1 MKHKQLNLSVKI
13 GLLAVLLLLTGEG
26 FAKKPPKQADD
37 KEKKAS
43 EHKSYS
49 EVIPKG
55 TPVDSGF
62 VYVARVGKSYF
73 MEVPRS
79 LLGRDLLVV
88 NKVSSVGDKLN
99 ETGLNRGINY
109 QNVMVNLELDSLHKK
124 LYIRDNK
131 PLAECPEG
139 DAMAA
144 SVRDNFVSSVVDA
157 LEVECYSPSGG
168 VVVKVDRLFD
178 GSSQALMNPFGMMG
192 LGTSANRDLSRIIS
206 IKCFDSNL
214 LARSELTASI
224 PGAEE
229 HATLSMALTTN
240 LVLLPEK
247 PMVPRFS
254 DERVGYFTVPRW
266 YFADAQQRVEQRQL
280 VTRWRLEPKPEDAE
294 RYLRGE
300 VVEPL
305 KPITFYID
313 PATPKQWRE
322 WIKRGIEDWQP
333 AFEQAGFRRAIV
345 ALDAPTND
353 PDFDPDDTRYSV
365 VTYAASTLAN
375 AMGPSVI
382 DPRSGEII
390 EADVMWWHNVMV
402 ALHRWLRLQN
412 GLLDTALR
420 RNTISDEQMGRA
432 IRFVAAHEIGHTLGL
447 KHNMAASFAYSI
459 DSLRN
464 PQFTERHGTATSIMD
479 YARFNYVAQPGDGV
493 KRLTPQIGEYDRFAI
508 EFAYRWYGAETPHAE
523 AAQLQRFMERHR
535 GNPRHF
541 YGPQQDSR
549 SAVDPRSQS
558 EDVGDNAVEASRL
571 GIVSLKAIMPQ
582 VLKWTEASK
591 GHHIEAG
598 KFLHDIIDQW
608 HLYSYHVMANI
619 GGIYLNDR
627 HYMDDANSFE
637 FVPADI
643 QRKSV
648 QFLVEQVFTYPEWL
662 FADPIYSKVLPTK
675 NSPDGPFEYAPM
687 EIFKYYQSY
696 IFWDLLDEERL
707 SRMYEHE
714 AARGAR
720 AYTVLDLLDD
730 LHRAIFAKTQARKPL
745 TIQERIT
752 QKNYVDALII
762 ASDRNAAS
770 KEGKK
775 LHQPK
780 PQQQQGVCMCGLLHD
795 CAIHHDDH
803 AAHAHHDDDHHFES
817 AERRIKFAQLNRS
830 SEVMSSKRGELLR
843 IRKLLAQSQQSGD
856 RATQNHYTDLLMRI
870 DHALNPN
877 Q

>member
-1 MKHKQLNLSVKI
+1 MHARNIVVLML
-13 GLLAVLLLLTGEG
+13 LLAWTMPVAYGN
-26 FAKKPPKQADD
+26 AKRPPKKKTDTESVSENKRR
-37 KEKKAS
+37 KEL
-43 EHKSYS
+43 KSYK
-49 EVIPKG
+49 EVIPKE
-55 TPVDSGF
+55 THIDSGF
-62 VYVARVGKSYF
+62 VHVARVNNDWMLEIPIS
-73 MEVPRS
+73 VI
-79 LLGRDLLVV
+79 GRDVLVV
-88 NKVSSVGDKLN
+88 SKVSKVGEKLN
-99 ETGLNRGINY
+99 ETGLNKGINY
-109 QNVMVNLELDSLHKK
+109 QNILINFELDTLRDK
-124 LYIRDNK
+124 LYIRENK
-131 PLAECPEG
+131 PLAECRDG

-144 SVRDNFVSSVVDA
+144 SVRDNFISSVLTA
-157 LEVECYSPSGG
+157 LDVECYSPSGNAVVNATSLFNGSSTVLMNVFG
-168 VVVKVDRLFD
+168 VIGVGVSPNVELSRVLSIKAFD
-178 GSSQALMNPFGMMG
+178 G
-192 LGTSANRDLSRIIS
+192 
-206 IKCFDSNL
+206 NL
-214 LARSELTASI
+214 VARSELTASI

-229 HATLSMALTTN
+229 HPMLTVETTTN

-247 PMVPRFS
+247 PMVPRFA
-254 DERVGYFTVPRW
+254 DERVGYFSVPRW
-266 YFADAQQRVEQRQL
+266 YFADAQQRVEQREL
-280 VTRWRLEPKPEDAE
+280 VTRWRLEPKPEEAA

-300 VVEPL
+300 LVEPA
-305 KPITFYID
+305 KPIVFYID
-313 PATPKQWRE
+313 PATPPQWRE

-353 PDFDPDDTRYSV
+353 PDFDPDDARYSV

-412 GLLDTALR
+412 GLLDTSLR

-493 KRLTPQIGEYDRFAI
+493 VRLTPRIGEYDRFAI
-508 EFAYRWYGAETPHAE
+508 EFAYRWYGAQRPHDE
-523 AAQLQRFMERHR
+523 AAHLRRFMEQHR

-541 YGPQQDSR
+541 YGPQQEAR
-549 SAVDPRSQS
+549 SAVDPRSLS
-558 EDVGDNAVEASRL
+558 EDVGNNAVEASLL
-571 GIVSLKAIMPQ
+571 GIRSLKAIVPQ
-582 VLKWTEASK
+582 VLQWTEASK

-608 HLYSYHVMANI
+608 HLYSYHVMANV

-637 FVPADI
+637 FVSADM
-643 QRKSV
+643 QRKAV
-648 QFLVEQVFTYPEWL
+648 QFLVEHVFTYPEWL
-662 FADPIYSKVLPTK
+662 FAAPIYSKVLPTK

-714 AARGAR
+714 AAHGAK

-730 LHRAIFAKTQARKPL
+730 LHRAIFAKTQARKSL
-745 TIQERIT
+745 SIHERIT

-770 KEGKK
+770 KESKK
-775 LHQPK
+775 LHEHGYQH
-780 PQQQQGVCMCGLLHD
+780 QSQQGVCMCGLVHG
-795 CAIHHDDH
+795 CAIDHEHDR
-803 AAHAHHDDDHHFES
+803 HFEN

-870 DHALNPN
+870 DHALNTN

>member
-1 MKHKQLNLSVKI
+1 MHARNIVVLML
-13 GLLAVLLLLTGEG
+13 LLAWTMPVAYGN
-26 FAKKPPKQADD
+26 AKRPPKKKTDTESVSENKRR
-37 KEKKAS
+37 KEL
-43 EHKSYS
+43 KSYK
-49 EVIPKG
+49 EVIPKE
-55 TPVDSGF
+55 THIDSGF
-62 VYVARVGKSYF
+62 VHVARVNNDWMLEIPIS
-73 MEVPRS
+73 VI
-79 LLGRDLLVV
+79 GRDVLVV
-88 NKVSSVGDKLN
+88 SKVSKVGEKLN
-99 ETGLNRGINY
+99 ETGLNKGINY
-109 QNVMVNLELDSLHKK
+109 QNILINFELDTLRDK
-124 LYIRDNK
+124 LYIRENK
-131 PLAECPEG
+131 PLAECRDG

-144 SVRDNFVSSVVDA
+144 SVRDNFISSVLTA
-157 LEVECYSPSGG
+157 LDVECYSPSGNAVVNATSLFNGSSTVLMNVFG
-168 VVVKVDRLFD
+168 VIGVGVSPNVELSRVLGIKAFD
-178 GSSQALMNPFGMMG
+178 G
-192 LGTSANRDLSRIIS
+192 
-206 IKCFDSNL
+206 NL
-214 LARSELTASI
+214 VARSELTASI

-229 HATLSMALTTN
+229 HPMLTVETTTN

-247 PMVPRFS
+247 PMVPRFA
-254 DERVGYFTVPRW
+254 DERVGYFSVPRW
-266 YFADAQQRVEQRQL
+266 YFADAQQRVEQREL
-280 VTRWRLEPKPEDAE
+280 VTRWRLEPKPEEAE

-300 VVEPL
+300 LVEPA
-305 KPITFYID
+305 KPIVFYID
-313 PATPKQWRE
+313 PATPPQWRE

-353 PDFDPDDTRYSV
+353 PDFDPDDARYSV

-412 GLLDTALR
+412 GLLDTSLR

-493 KRLTPQIGEYDRFAI
+493 VRLTPRIGEYDRFAI
-508 EFAYRWYGAETPHAE
+508 EFAYRWYGAQRPHDE
-523 AAQLQRFMERHR
+523 AAHLRRFMEQHR

-541 YGPQQDSR
+541 YGPQQEAR
-549 SAVDPRSQS
+549 SAVDPRSLS
-558 EDVGDNAVEASRL
+558 EDVGNNAVEASLL
-571 GIVSLKAIMPQ
+571 GIRSLKAIVPQ
-582 VLKWTEASK
+582 VLQWTEASK

-608 HLYSYHVMANI
+608 HLYSYHVMANV

-637 FVPADI
+637 FVPADM
-643 QRKSV
+643 QRKAV
-648 QFLVEQVFTYPEWL
+648 QFLVEHVFTYPEWL
-662 FADPIYSKVLPTK
+662 FAAPIYSKVLPTK

-714 AARGAR
+714 AAHGAK

-730 LHRAIFAKTQARKPL
+730 LHRAIFAKTQARKSL
-745 TIQERIT
+745 SIHERIT

-770 KEGKK
+770 KESKK
-775 LHQPK
+775 LHEHGYQH
-780 PQQQQGVCMCGLLHD
+780 QSQQGVCMCGLVHG
-795 CAIHHDDH
+795 CAIDHEHDR
-803 AAHAHHDDDHHFES
+803 HFEN

-870 DHALNPN
+870 DHALNTN

>member
-1 MKHKQLNLSVKI
+1 MMHARNIVVLML
-13 GLLAVLLLLTGEG
+13 LLAWTMPVAYGN
-26 FAKKPPKQADD
+26 AKRPPKKKTDTESVSENKRR
-37 KEKKAS
+37 KEL
-43 EHKSYS
+43 KSYK
-49 EVIPKG
+49 EVIPKE
-55 TPVDSGF
+55 THIDSGF
-62 VYVARVGKSYF
+62 VHVARVNNDWMLEIPIS
-73 MEVPRS
+73 VI
-79 LLGRDLLVV
+79 GRDVLVV
-88 NKVSSVGDKLN
+88 SKVSKVGEKLN
-99 ETGLNRGINY
+99 ETGLNKGINY
-109 QNVMVNLELDSLHKK
+109 QNILINFELDTLRDK
-124 LYIRDNK
+124 LYIRENK
-131 PLAECPEG
+131 PLAECRDG

-144 SVRDNFVSSVVDA
+144 SVRDNFISSVLTA
-157 LEVECYSPSGG
+157 LDVECYSPGG
-168 VVVKVDRLFD
+168 NAVVNATSLFNGSSTVLMNVFGVIGVGVSPNVELSRVLSIKAFD
-178 GSSQALMNPFGMMG
+178 G
-192 LGTSANRDLSRIIS
+192 
-206 IKCFDSNL
+206 NL
-214 LARSELTASI
+214 IARSELTGRI

-229 HATLSMALTTN
+229 HPMLTVETTTN

-247 PMVPRFS
+247 PMVPRFA
-254 DERVGYFTVPRW
+254 DERVGYFSVPRW
-266 YFADAQQRVEQRQL
+266 YFADAQQRVEQREL
-280 VTRWRLEPKPEDAE
+280 VTRWRLEPKPEEAE

-300 VVEPL
+300 LVEPA
-305 KPITFYID
+305 KPIVFYID
-313 PATPKQWRE
+313 PATPPQWRE

-353 PDFDPDDTRYSV
+353 PDFDPDDARYSV

-412 GLLDTALR
+412 GLLDTSLR

-493 KRLTPQIGEYDRFAI
+493 VRLTPRIGEYDRFAI
-508 EFAYRWYGAETPHAE
+508 EFAYRWYGAQRPHDE
-523 AAQLQRFMERHR
+523 AAHLRRFMEQHR

-541 YGPQQDSR
+541 YGPQQEAR
-549 SAVDPRSQS
+549 SAVDPRSLS
-558 EDVGDNAVEASRL
+558 EDVGNNAVEASLL
-571 GIVSLKAIMPQ
+571 GIRSLKAIVPQ
-582 VLKWTEASK
+582 VLQWTEASK

-608 HLYSYHVMANI
+608 HLYSYHVMANV

-637 FVPADI
+637 FVPADM
-643 QRKSV
+643 QRKAV
-648 QFLVEQVFTYPEWL
+648 QFLVEHVFTYPEWL
-662 FADPIYSKVLPTK
+662 FAAPIYSKVLPTK

-714 AARGAR
+714 AAQGAK

-730 LHRAIFAKTQARKPL
+730 LHRAIFAKTQARKSL
-745 TIQERIT
+745 SIHERIT

-770 KEGKK
+770 KESKK
-775 LHQPK
+775 LHEHGYQH
-780 PQQQQGVCMCGLLHD
+780 QSQQGVCMCGLVHG
-795 CAIHHDDH
+795 CAIDHEHDR
-803 AAHAHHDDDHHFES
+803 HFEN

-870 DHALNPN
+870 DHALNTN

>member
-1 MKHKQLNLSVKI
+1 MHARNIVVLML
-13 GLLAVLLLLTGEG
+13 LLAWTMPVAYGN
-26 FAKKPPKQADD
+26 AKRPPK
-37 KEKKAS
+37 KKADTESVS
-43 EHKSYS
+43 ENKRRKELKSYK
-49 EVIPKG
+49 EVIPKE
-55 TPVDSGF
+55 THIDSGF
-62 VYVARVGKSYF
+62 VHVARVNNDWMLEIPIS
-73 MEVPRS
+73 VI
-79 LLGRDLLVV
+79 GRDVLVV
-88 NKVSSVGDKLN
+88 SKVSKVGEKLN
-99 ETGLNRGINY
+99 ETGLNKGINY
-109 QNVMVNLELDSLHKK
+109 QNILINFELDTLRDK
-124 LYIRDNK
+124 LYIRENK
-131 PLAECPEG
+131 PLAECRDG

-144 SVRDNFVSSVVDA
+144 SVRDNFISSVLTA
-157 LEVECYSPSGG
+157 LDVECYSPGG
-168 VVVKVDRLFD
+168 NAVVNATSLFNGSSTVLMNVFGVIGVGVSPNVELSRVLSIKAFD
-178 GSSQALMNPFGMMG
+178 G
-192 LGTSANRDLSRIIS
+192 
-206 IKCFDSNL
+206 NL
-214 LARSELTASI
+214 VARSELTGRI

-229 HATLSMALTTN
+229 HPMLTVETTTN

-247 PMVPRFS
+247 PMVPRFA
-254 DERVGYFTVPRW
+254 DERVGYFSVPRW
-266 YFADAQQRVEQRQL
+266 YFADAQQRVEQREL
-280 VTRWRLEPKPEDAE
+280 VTRWRLEPKPEEAE

-300 VVEPL
+300 LVEPA
-305 KPITFYID
+305 KPIVFYID
-313 PATPKQWRE
+313 PATPPQWRE

-353 PDFDPDDTRYSV
+353 PDFDPDDARYSV

-412 GLLDTALR
+412 GLLDTSLR

-493 KRLTPQIGEYDRFAI
+493 VRLTPRIGEYDRFAI
-508 EFAYRWYGAETPHAE
+508 EFAYRWYGAQRPHDE
-523 AAQLQRFMERHR
+523 AAHLRRFMEQHR

-541 YGPQQDSR
+541 YGPQQEAR
-549 SAVDPRSQS
+549 SAVDPRSLS
-558 EDVGDNAVEASRL
+558 EDVGNNVVEASQL
-571 GIVSLKAIMPQ
+571 GIRSLKAIVPQ
-582 VLKWTEASK
+582 VLQWTEASK

-608 HLYSYHVMANI
+608 HLYSYHVMANV

-637 FVPADI
+637 FVPVDM
-643 QRKSV
+643 QRKAV
-648 QFLVEQVFTYPEWL
+648 QFLVEHVFTYPEWL
-662 FADPIYSKVLPTK
+662 FAAPIYSKVLPTK

-714 AARGAR
+714 AAHGAK

-730 LHRAIFAKTQARKPL
+730 LHRAIFAKTQARKSL
-745 TIQERIT
+745 SIHERIT

-770 KEGKK
+770 KESKK
-775 LHQPK
+775 LHEHGYQH
-780 PQQQQGVCMCGLLHD
+780 QSQQGVCMCGLVHG
-795 CAIHHDDH
+795 CAIDHEHDR
-803 AAHAHHDDDHHFES
+803 HFEN

-856 RATQNHYTDLLMRI
+856 RATQNHYIDLLMRI
-870 DHALNPN
+870 DHALNTN

>member
-1 MKHKQLNLSVKI
+1 MHARNIVVLML
-13 GLLAVLLLLTGEG
+13 LLAWTMPVAYGN
-26 FAKKPPKQADD
+26 AKRPPKKKVDTESVSENKRR
-37 KEKKAS
+37 KEL
-43 EHKSYS
+43 KSYK
-49 EVIPKG
+49 EVIPKE
-55 TPVDSGF
+55 THIDSGF
-62 VYVARVGKSYF
+62 VHVARVNNDWMLEIPIS
-73 MEVPRS
+73 VI
-79 LLGRDLLVV
+79 GRDVLVV
-88 NKVSSVGDKLN
+88 SKVSKVGEKLN
-99 ETGLNRGINY
+99 ETGLNKGINY
-109 QNVMVNLELDSLHKK
+109 QNILINFELDTLCDK
-124 LYIRDNK
+124 LYIRENK
-131 PLAECPEG
+131 PLAECRDG

-144 SVRDNFVSSVVDA
+144 SVRDNFISSVLTA
-157 LEVECYSPSGG
+157 LDVECYSPGG
-168 VVVKVDRLFD
+168 NAVVNATSLFNGSSTVLMNVFGVIGVGVSPNVELSRVLNIKAFD
-178 GSSQALMNPFGMMG
+178 G
-192 LGTSANRDLSRIIS
+192 
-206 IKCFDSNL
+206 NL
-214 LARSELTASI
+214 IARSELTGRI

-229 HATLSMALTTN
+229 HPMLTVETTTN

-247 PMVPRFS
+247 PMVPRFA
-254 DERVGYFTVPRW
+254 DERVGYFSVPRW
-266 YFADAQQRVEQRQL
+266 YFADAQQRVEQREL
-280 VTRWRLEPKPEDAE
+280 VTRWRLEPKPEEAE

-300 VVEPL
+300 LVEPA
-305 KPITFYID
+305 KPIVFYID
-313 PATPKQWRE
+313 PATPPQWRE

-353 PDFDPDDTRYSV
+353 PDFDPDDARYSV

-412 GLLDTALR
+412 GLLDTSLR

-493 KRLTPQIGEYDRFAI
+493 VRLTPRIGEYDRFAI
-508 EFAYRWYGAETPHAE
+508 EFAYRWYGAQRPHDE
-523 AAQLQRFMERHR
+523 AAHLRRFMEQHR

-541 YGPQQDSR
+541 YGPQQEAR
-549 SAVDPRSQS
+549 SAVDPRSLS
-558 EDVGDNAVEASRL
+558 EDVGNNAVEASLL
-571 GIVSLKAIMPQ
+571 GIRSLKAIVPQ
-582 VLKWTEASK
+582 VLQWTEASK

-608 HLYSYHVMANI
+608 HLYSYHVMANV

-637 FVPADI
+637 FVPADM
-643 QRKSV
+643 QRKAV
-648 QFLVEQVFTYPEWL
+648 QFLVEHVFTYPEWL
-662 FADPIYSKVLPTK
+662 FAAPIYSKVLPTK

-714 AARGAR
+714 AAHGAK

-730 LHRAIFAKTQARKPL
+730 LHRAIFAKTQARKSL
-745 TIQERIT
+745 SIHERIT

-770 KEGKK
+770 KESKK
-775 LHQPK
+775 LHEHGYQH
-780 PQQQQGVCMCGLLHD
+780 QSQQGVCMCGLVHG
-795 CAIHHDDH
+795 CAIDHEHDR
-803 AAHAHHDDDHHFES
+803 HFEN

-870 DHALNPN
+870 DHALNTN

>member
-1 MKHKQLNLSVKI
+1 MHARNIVVLML
-13 GLLAVLLLLTGEG
+13 LLAWTMPVAYGN
-26 FAKKPPKQADD
+26 AKRPPKKKTDTESVSENKRR
-37 KEKKAS
+37 KEL
-43 EHKSYS
+43 KSYK
-49 EVIPKG
+49 EVIPKE
-55 TPVDSGF
+55 THIDSGF
-62 VYVARVGKSYF
+62 VHVARVNNDWMLEIPIS
-73 MEVPRS
+73 VI
-79 LLGRDLLVV
+79 GRDVLVV
-88 NKVSSVGDKLN
+88 SKVSKVGEKLN
-99 ETGLNRGINY
+99 ETGLNKGINY
-109 QNVMVNLELDSLHKK
+109 QNILINFELDTLRDK
-124 LYIRDNK
+124 LYIRENK
-131 PLAECPEG
+131 PLAECRDG

-144 SVRDNFVSSVVDA
+144 SVRDNFISSVLTA
-157 LEVECYSPSGG
+157 LDVECYSPGG
-168 VVVKVDRLFD
+168 NAVVNATSLFNGSSTVLMNVFGVIGVGVSPNVELSRVLSIKAFD
-178 GSSQALMNPFGMMG
+178 G
-192 LGTSANRDLSRIIS
+192 
-206 IKCFDSNL
+206 NL
-214 LARSELTASI
+214 IARSELTGRI

-229 HATLSMALTTN
+229 HPMLTVETTTN

-247 PMVPRFS
+247 PMVPRFA
-254 DERVGYFTVPRW
+254 DERVGYFSVPRW
-266 YFADAQQRVEQRQL
+266 YFADAQQRVEQREL
-280 VTRWRLEPKPEDAE
+280 VTRWRLEPKPEEAE

-300 VVEPL
+300 LVEPA
-305 KPITFYID
+305 KPIVFYID
-313 PATPKQWRE
+313 PATPPQWRE

-353 PDFDPDDTRYSV
+353 PDFDPDDARYSV

-412 GLLDTALR
+412 GLLDTSLR

-493 KRLTPQIGEYDRFAI
+493 VRLTPRIGEYDRFAI
-508 EFAYRWYGAETPHAE
+508 EFAYRWYGAQRPHDE
-523 AAQLQRFMERHR
+523 AAHLRRFMEQHR

-541 YGPQQDSR
+541 YGPQQEAR
-549 SAVDPRSQS
+549 SAVDPRSLS
-558 EDVGDNAVEASRL
+558 EDVGNNAVEASLL
-571 GIVSLKAIMPQ
+571 GIRSLKAIVPQ
-582 VLKWTEASK
+582 VLQWTEASK

-608 HLYSYHVMANI
+608 HLYSYHVMANV

-637 FVPADI
+637 FVPADM
-643 QRKSV
+643 QRKAV
-648 QFLVEQVFTYPEWL
+648 QFLVEHVFTYPEWL
-662 FADPIYSKVLPTK
+662 FAAPIYSKVLPTK

-714 AARGAR
+714 AAQGAK

-730 LHRAIFAKTQARKPL
+730 LHRAIFAKTQARKSL
-745 TIQERIT
+745 SIHERIT

-770 KEGKK
+770 KESKK
-775 LHQPK
+775 LHEHGYQH
-780 PQQQQGVCMCGLLHD
+780 QSQQGVCMCGLVHG
-795 CAIHHDDH
+795 CAIDHEHDR
-803 AAHAHHDDDHHFES
+803 HFEN

-843 IRKLLAQSQQSGD
+843 IRKLLAQSLQSGD
-856 RATQNHYTDLLMRI
+856 RTTQNHYTDLLMRI
-870 DHALNPN
+870 DHALNTN

>member
-1 MKHKQLNLSVKI
+1 MHARNIVVLML
-13 GLLAVLLLLTGEG
+13 LLAWTMPVAYGN
-26 FAKKPPKQADD
+26 AKRPPK
-37 KEKKAS
+37 KKADTESVS
-43 EHKSYS
+43 ENKRRKELKSYK
-49 EVIPKG
+49 EVIPKE
-55 TPVDSGF
+55 THIDSGF
-62 VYVARVGKSYF
+62 VHVARVNNDWMLEIPIS
-73 MEVPRS
+73 VI
-79 LLGRDLLVV
+79 GRDVLVV
-88 NKVSSVGDKLN
+88 SKVSKVGEKLN
-99 ETGLNRGINY
+99 ETGLNKGINY
-109 QNVMVNLELDSLHKK
+109 QNILINFELDTLRDK
-124 LYIRDNK
+124 LYIRENK
-131 PLAECPEG
+131 PLAECRDG

-144 SVRDNFVSSVVDA
+144 SVRDNFISSVLTA
-157 LEVECYSPSGG
+157 LDVECYSPGG
-168 VVVKVDRLFD
+168 NAVVNATSLFNGSSTVLMNVFGVIGVGVSPNVELSRVLSIKAFD
-178 GSSQALMNPFGMMG
+178 G
-192 LGTSANRDLSRIIS
+192 
-206 IKCFDSNL
+206 NL
-214 LARSELTASI
+214 IARSELTGRI

-229 HATLSMALTTN
+229 HPMLTVETTTN

-247 PMVPRFS
+247 PMVPRFA
-254 DERVGYFTVPRW
+254 DERVGYFSVLRW
-266 YFADAQQRVEQRQL
+266 YFADAQQRVEQREL
-280 VTRWRLEPKPEDAE
+280 VTRWRLEPKPEEAE

-300 VVEPL
+300 LVEPA
-305 KPITFYID
+305 KPIVFYID
-313 PATPKQWRE
+313 PATPPQWRE

-353 PDFDPDDTRYSV
+353 PDFDPDDARYSV

-412 GLLDTALR
+412 GLLDTSLR

-493 KRLTPQIGEYDRFAI
+493 VRLTPRIGEYDRFAI
-508 EFAYRWYGAETPHAE
+508 EFAYRWYGAQRPHDE
-523 AAQLQRFMERHR
+523 AAHLRRFMEQHR

-541 YGPQQDSR
+541 YGPQQEAR
-549 SAVDPRSQS
+549 SAVDPRSLS
-558 EDVGDNAVEASRL
+558 EDVGNNAVEASQL
-571 GIVSLKAIMPQ
+571 GIRSLKAIVPQ
-582 VLKWTEASK
+582 VLQWTEASK

-608 HLYSYHVMANI
+608 HLYSYHVMANV

-637 FVPADI
+637 FVPADM
-643 QRKSV
+643 QRKAV
-648 QFLVEQVFTYPEWL
+648 QFLVEHVFTYPEWL
-662 FADPIYSKVLPTK
+662 FAAPIYSKVLPTK

-714 AARGAR
+714 AAHGAK

-730 LHRAIFAKTQARKPL
+730 LHRAIFAKTQARKSL
-745 TIQERIT
+745 SIHERIT

-770 KEGKK
+770 KESKK
-775 LHQPK
+775 LHEHGYQH
-780 PQQQQGVCMCGLLHD
+780 QSQQGVCMCGLVHG
-795 CAIHHDDH
+795 CAIDHEHDR
-803 AAHAHHDDDHHFES
+803 HFEN

-870 DHALNPN
+870 DHALNTN

>member
-1 MKHKQLNLSVKI
+1 MHARNIVVLML
-13 GLLAVLLLLTGEG
+13 LLAWTMPVAYGN
-26 FAKKPPKQADD
+26 AKRPPK
-37 KEKKAS
+37 KKADTESVS
-43 EHKSYS
+43 ENKRRKELKSYK
-49 EVIPKG
+49 EVIPKE
-55 TPVDSGF
+55 THIDSGF
-62 VYVARVGKSYF
+62 VHVARVNNDWMLEIPIS
-73 MEVPRS
+73 VI
-79 LLGRDLLVV
+79 GRDVLVV
-88 NKVSSVGDKLN
+88 SKVSKVGEKLN
-99 ETGLNRGINY
+99 ETGLNKGINY
-109 QNVMVNLELDSLHKK
+109 QNILINFELDTLRDK
-124 LYIRDNK
+124 LYIRENK
-131 PLAECPEG
+131 PLAECRDG

-144 SVRDNFVSSVVDA
+144 SVRDNFISSVLTA
-157 LEVECYSPSGG
+157 LDVECYSPGG
-168 VVVKVDRLFD
+168 NAVVNATSLFNGSSTVLMNVFGVIGVGVSPNVELSRVLSIKAFD
-178 GSSQALMNPFGMMG
+178 G
-192 LGTSANRDLSRIIS
+192 
-206 IKCFDSNL
+206 NL
-214 LARSELTASI
+214 VARSELTASI

-229 HATLSMALTTN
+229 HPMLTVETTTN

-247 PMVPRFS
+247 PMVPRFA
-254 DERVGYFTVPRW
+254 DERVGYFSVPRW
-266 YFADAQQRVEQRQL
+266 YFADVQQRVEQREL
-280 VTRWRLEPKPEDAE
+280 VTRWRLEPKPEEAE

-300 VVEPL
+300 LVEPA
-305 KPITFYID
+305 KPIVFYID
-313 PATPKQWRE
+313 PATPPQWRE

-353 PDFDPDDTRYSV
+353 PDFDPDDARYSV

-412 GLLDTALR
+412 GLLDTSLR

-493 KRLTPQIGEYDRFAI
+493 VRLTPRIGEYDRFAI
-508 EFAYRWYGAETPHAE
+508 EFAYRWYGAQRPHDE
-523 AAQLQRFMERHR
+523 AAHLRRFMEQHR

-541 YGPQQDSR
+541 YGPQQEAR
-549 SAVDPRSQS
+549 SAVDPRSLS
-558 EDVGDNAVEASRL
+558 EDVGNNAVEASLL
-571 GIVSLKAIMPQ
+571 GIRSLKAIVPQ
-582 VLKWTEASK
+582 VLQWTEASK

-608 HLYSYHVMANI
+608 HLYSYHVMANV

-637 FVPADI
+637 FVPADM
-643 QRKSV
+643 QRKAV
-648 QFLVEQVFTYPEWL
+648 QFLVEHVFTYPEWL
-662 FADPIYSKVLPTK
+662 FAAPIYSKVLPTK

-696 IFWDLLDEERL
+696 ILWDLLDEERL

-714 AARGAR
+714 AAHGAK

-730 LHRAIFAKTQARKPL
+730 LHRAIFAKTQARKSL
-745 TIQERIT
+745 SIHERIT

-770 KEGKK
+770 KESKK
-775 LHQPK
+775 LHEHGYQH
-780 PQQQQGVCMCGLLHD
+780 QSQQGVCMCGLVHG
-795 CAIHHDDH
+795 CAIDHEHDR
-803 AAHAHHDDDHHFES
+803 HFEN

-870 DHALNPN
+870 DHALNTN

>member
-1 MKHKQLNLSVKI
+1 MHARNIVVLML
-13 GLLAVLLLLTGEG
+13 LLAWTMPVAYGN
-26 FAKKPPKQADD
+26 AKRPPKKKTDTESVSENKRR
-37 KEKKAS
+37 KEL
-43 EHKSYS
+43 KSYK
-49 EVIPKG
+49 EVIPKE
-55 TPVDSGF
+55 THIDSGF
-62 VYVARVGKSYF
+62 VHVARVNNDWMLEIPIS
-73 MEVPRS
+73 VI
-79 LLGRDLLVV
+79 GRDVLVV
-88 NKVSSVGDKLN
+88 SKVSKVGEKLN
-99 ETGLNRGINY
+99 ETGLNKGINY
-109 QNVMVNLELDSLHKK
+109 QNILINFELDTLRDK
-124 LYIRDNK
+124 LYIRENK
-131 PLAECPEG
+131 PLAECRDG

-144 SVRDNFVSSVVDA
+144 SVRDNFISSVLTA
-157 LEVECYSPSGG
+157 LDVECYSPGG
-168 VVVKVDRLFD
+168 NAVVNATSLFNGSSTVLMNVFGVIGVGVSPNVELSRVLSIKAFD
-178 GSSQALMNPFGMMG
+178 G
-192 LGTSANRDLSRIIS
+192 
-206 IKCFDSNL
+206 NL
-214 LARSELTASI
+214 IARSELTGRI

-229 HATLSMALTTN
+229 HPMLTVETTTN

-247 PMVPRFS
+247 PMVPRFA
-254 DERVGYFTVPRW
+254 DERVGYFSVPRW
-266 YFADAQQRVEQRQL
+266 YFADAQQRVEQREL
-280 VTRWRLEPKPEDAE
+280 VTRWRLEPKPEEAE

-300 VVEPL
+300 LVEPA
-305 KPITFYID
+305 KPIVFYID
-313 PATPKQWRE
+313 PATPPQWRE

-353 PDFDPDDTRYSV
+353 PDFDPDDARYSV

-412 GLLDTALR
+412 GLLDTSLR

-493 KRLTPQIGEYDRFAI
+493 VRLTPRIGEYDRFAI
-508 EFAYRWYGAETPHAE
+508 EFAYRWYGAQRPHDE
-523 AAQLQRFMERHR
+523 AAHLRRFMEQHR

-541 YGPQQDSR
+541 YGPQQEAR
-549 SAVDPRSQS
+549 SAVDPRSLS
-558 EDVGDNAVEASRL
+558 EDVGNNAVEASLL
-571 GIVSLKAIMPQ
+571 GIRSLKAIVPQ
-582 VLKWTEASK
+582 VLQWTEASK

-608 HLYSYHVMANI
+608 HLYSYHVMANV

-637 FVPADI
+637 FVPADM
-643 QRKSV
+643 QRKAV
-648 QFLVEQVFTYPEWL
+648 QFLVEHVFTYPEWL
-662 FADPIYSKVLPTK
+662 FAAPIYSKVLPTK

-714 AARGAR
+714 AAQGAK

-730 LHRAIFAKTQARKPL
+730 LHRAIFAKTQARKSL
-745 TIQERIT
+745 SIHERIT

-770 KEGKK
+770 KESKK
-775 LHQPK
+775 LHEHGYQH
-780 PQQQQGVCMCGLLHD
+780 QSQQGVCMCGLVHG
-795 CAIHHDDH
+795 CAIDHEHDR
-803 AAHAHHDDDHHFES
+803 HFEN

-870 DHALNPN
+870 DHALNTN

>member
-1 MKHKQLNLSVKI
+1 MSYVMSKSARLTL
-13 GLLAVLLLLTGEG
+13 LLAMLMQPSLAGW
-26 FAKKPPKQADD
+26 AKRPPKQSTD
-37 KEKKAS
+37 KDKTTASASNESKNKK
-43 EHKSYS
+43 YGD
-49 EVIPKG
+49 VIPKE
-55 TPVDSGF
+55 TPIDSGF
-62 VYVARVGKSYF
+62 VHVARVGKDYF
-73 MEVPRS
+73 LEIPRGIM
-79 LLGRDLLVV
+79 GRDLLVV
-88 NKVSSVGDKLN
+88 NKVSAVGDKLN

-109 QNVMVNLELDSLHKK
+109 QNLMVNLELDSLHNK

-131 PLAECPEG
+131 PMADCDSS
-139 DAMAA
+139 DAIAA
-144 SVRDNFVSSVVDA
+144 SVRDNFIANVVEA
-157 LEVECYSPSGG
+157 LDVECYAPCGN
-168 VVVKVDRLFD
+168 VVVKANRLFD
-178 GSSQALMNPFGMMG
+178 GSSSALMNPFGMMG
-192 LGTSANRDLSRIIS
+192 LGTSPSRDLSRIMGV
-206 IKCFDSNL
+206 KCFDSNVI
-214 LARSELTASI
+214 ARSELTASI

-229 HATLSMALTTN
+229 HSTLTVVLTSN
-240 LVLLPEK
+240 VVLLPEK
-247 PMVPRFS
+247 PMVPRFA
-254 DERVGYFTVPRW
+254 DERVGYFSVPRW
-266 YFADAQQRVEQRQL
+266 YFADAQQCVEQREL
-280 VTRWRLEPKPEDAE
+280 VTRWRLEPKPEEAA

-300 VVEPL
+300 LVEPA
-305 KPITFYID
+305 KPIVFYID
-313 PATPKQWRE
+313 PATPPQWRE

-353 PDFDPDDTRYSV
+353 PDFDPDDARYSV

-412 GLLDTALR
+412 GLLDTSLR

-493 KRLTPQIGEYDRFAI
+493 VRLTPRIGEYDRFAI
-508 EFAYRWYGAETPHAE
+508 EFAYRWYGAQRPHDE
-523 AAQLQRFMERHR
+523 AAHLRRFMEQHR

-541 YGPQQDSR
+541 YGPQQEAR
-549 SAVDPRSQS
+549 SAVDPRSLS
-558 EDVGDNAVEASRL
+558 EDVGNNAVEASLL
-571 GIVSLKAIMPQ
+571 GIRSLKAIVPQ
-582 VLKWTEASK
+582 VLQWTEASK

-608 HLYSYHVMANI
+608 HLYSYHVMANV

-637 FVPADI
+637 FVPADM
-643 QRKSV
+643 QRKAV
-648 QFLVEQVFTYPEWL
+648 QFLVEHVFTYPEWL
-662 FADPIYSKVLPTK
+662 FAAPIYSKVLPTK

-714 AARGAR
+714 AAQGAK

-730 LHRAIFAKTQARKPL
+730 LHRAIFAKTQARKSL
-745 TIQERIT
+745 SIHERIT

-770 KEGKK
+770 KESKK
-775 LHQPK
+775 LHEHGYQH
-780 PQQQQGVCMCGLLHD
+780 QSQQGVCMCGLVHG
-795 CAIHHDDH
+795 CAIDHEHDR
-803 AAHAHHDDDHHFES
+803 HFEN

-843 IRKLLAQSQQSGD
+843 IRKLLVQSQQSGD

-870 DHALNPN
+870 DHALNTN

>member
-1 MKHKQLNLSVKI
+1 MMHARNIVVLML
-13 GLLAVLLLLTGEG
+13 LLAWTMPVAYGN
-26 FAKKPPKQADD
+26 AKRPPKKKTDTESVSENKRR
-37 KEKKAS
+37 KEL
-43 EHKSYS
+43 KSYK
-49 EVIPKG
+49 EVIPKE
-55 TPVDSGF
+55 TPIDSGF
-62 VYVARVGKSYF
+62 VHVARVNNDWMLEIPIS
-73 MEVPRS
+73 VI
-79 LLGRDLLVV
+79 GRDVLVV
-88 NKVSSVGDKLN
+88 SKVSKVGEKLN
-99 ETGLNRGINY
+99 ETGLNKGINY
-109 QNVMVNLELDSLHKK
+109 QNILINFELDTLRDK
-124 LYIRDNK
+124 LYIRENK
-131 PLAECPEG
+131 PLAECRDG

-144 SVRDNFVSSVVDA
+144 SVRDNFISSVLTA
-157 LEVECYSPSGG
+157 LDVECYSPGG
-168 VVVKVDRLFD
+168 NAVVNATSLFNGSSTVLMNVFGVIGVGVSPNVELSRVLSIKAFD
-178 GSSQALMNPFGMMG
+178 G
-192 LGTSANRDLSRIIS
+192 
-206 IKCFDSNL
+206 NL
-214 LARSELTASI
+214 VARSELTGRI

-229 HATLSMALTTN
+229 HPMLTVETTTN

-247 PMVPRFS
+247 PMVPRFA
-254 DERVGYFTVPRW
+254 DERVGYFSVPRW
-266 YFADAQQRVEQRQL
+266 YFADAQQRVEQREL
-280 VTRWRLEPKPEDAE
+280 VTRWRLEPKPEEAA

-300 VVEPL
+300 LVEPA
-305 KPITFYID
+305 KPIVFYID
-313 PATPKQWRE
+313 PATPPQWRE

-353 PDFDPDDTRYSV
+353 PDFDPDDARYSV

-412 GLLDTALR
+412 GLLDTSLR

-493 KRLTPQIGEYDRFAI
+493 VRLTPRIGEYDRFAI
-508 EFAYRWYGAETPHAE
+508 EFAYRWYGAQHPHDE
-523 AAQLQRFMERHR
+523 AAHLRRFMEQHR

-541 YGPQQDSR
+541 YGPQQEAR
-549 SAVDPRSQS
+549 SAVDPRSLS
-558 EDVGDNAVEASRL
+558 EDVGNNAVEASLL
-571 GIVSLKAIMPQ
+571 GIRSLKAIVPQ
-582 VLKWTEASK
+582 VLQWTEASK

-608 HLYSYHVMANI
+608 HLYSYHVMANV

-637 FVPADI
+637 FVPADM
-643 QRKSV
+643 QRKAV
-648 QFLVEQVFTYPEWL
+648 QFLVEHVFTYPEWL
-662 FADPIYSKVLPTK
+662 FAAPIYSKVLPTK

-714 AARGAR
+714 AAHGAK

-730 LHRAIFAKTQARKPL
+730 LHRAIFAKTQARKSL
-745 TIQERIT
+745 SIHERIT

-770 KEGKK
+770 KESKK
-775 LHQPK
+775 LHEHGYQH
-780 PQQQQGVCMCGLLHD
+780 QSQQGVCMCGLVHG
-795 CAIHHDDH
+795 CAIDHEHDR
-803 AAHAHHDDDHHFES
+803 HFEN

-870 DHALNPN
+870 DHALNTN